1 MRRPCV
7 GAKAGLASKAPARY
21 RPGPT
26 PMVTIAEKIN
36 AVLAQR
42 GMLKRDLARALDIA
56 PQTATDIC
64 KGRSAVTLRHLR
76 RLVEVFGL
84 RADWWLD
91 QERLEPNAVDEVAP
105 GREQKVEGLLGL
117 GILRAEDPARLV
129 RRLLELAQDHRAE
142 YVRRFGE
149 PPADEGD
156 LLGMP
161 RLADRGSVGRIGGA
175 MSAEN

>member
-1 MRRPCV
+1 
-7 GAKAGLASKAPARY
+7 
-21 RPGPT
+21 
-26 PMVTIAEKIN
+26 MVTIAEKIN
-36 AVLAQR
+36 TVLAQR

-64 KGRSAVTLRHLR
+64 KGRSAVTLKHLR

-91 QERLEPNAVDEVAP
+91 EQRQEPDAMDEVVP
-105 GREQKVEGLLGL
+105 GLEAKLRGLQAL
-117 GILRAEDPARLV
+117 GILRVDDPARLV
-129 RRLLELAQDHRAE
+129 RRLLELAQEHRAE

-149 PPADEGD
+149 PPADEGE

-161 RLADRGSVGRIGGA
+161 RGSERGSVGRIGGGA
-175 MSAEN
+175 SAEG

>member
-1 MRRPCV
+1 
-7 GAKAGLASKAPARY
+7 
-21 RPGPT
+21 
-26 PMVTIAEKIN
+26 MVTIAEKIN
-36 AVLAQR
+36 TVLAQR

-91 QERLEPNAVDEVAP
+91 ESRAEPDALDELAP
-105 GREQKVEGLLGL
+105 GLDVK
-117 GILRAEDPARLV
+117 LRAFQALGVLRIEDPARLV

-142 YVRRFGE
+142 YVRRFGQ
-149 PPADEGD
+149 PASDEGE

-161 RLADRGSVGRIGGA
+161 RATDRGSIGRISTVGTGGA
-175 MSAEN
+175 AGAGAAGAAGAGGSSPAE